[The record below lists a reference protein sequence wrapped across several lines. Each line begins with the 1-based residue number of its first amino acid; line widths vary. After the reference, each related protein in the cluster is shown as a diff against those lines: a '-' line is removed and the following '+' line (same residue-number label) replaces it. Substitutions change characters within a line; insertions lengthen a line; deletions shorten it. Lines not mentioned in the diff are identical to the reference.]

1 MNTLRIG
8 MVGYDFMGKAHSH
21 AFRDVTLF
29 FDVPLRPQ
37 LVAICGRNE
46 ERVRAAAERYGFAG
60 YETSWETLVARD
72 DVDLVAIC
80 SPGDTHYPI
89 ALAAAAHGKHVL
101 CEKPLANSL
110 AQAREMYRAV
120 EQAGVK
126 HMVSWNLRR
135 TPAIAH
141 MRDLVRR
148 GEIGDLYHFRARW
161 ASDWSLS
168 PDYPLVWR
176 MQAEHGGTGAL
187 GDLGS
192 HLVDLSRYILDRE
205 LEQVIGMGDTFVR
218 ERPLLAAA
226 DRRGPVTVDDA
237 TVFMGRFVGGGLASF
252 EVTRMAAGRRDEFSV
267 EVNGSR
273 GSLVFERTRPNELRF
288 YSAADPE
295 EVQGFRTIHTT
306 GAAFPYAGAWWPRG
320 LGIDYGESFV
330 NQAYDLLVAL
340 ARDEMPRPNF
350 ADGMQNQA
358 VLDAVER
365 SVASRQWIDVSA
377 FAQRPD

>member
-1 MNTLRIG
+1 
-8 MVGYDFMGKAHSH
+8 
-21 AFRDVTLF
+21 
-29 FDVPLRPQ
+29 
-37 LVAICGRNE
+37 
-46 ERVRAAAERYGFAG
+46 
-60 YETSWETLVARD
+60 
-72 DVDLVAIC
+72 
-80 SPGDTHYPI
+80 
-89 ALAAAAHGKHVL
+89 
-101 CEKPLANSL
+101 
-110 AQAREMYRAV
+110 MYRAV

-330 NQAYDLLVAL
+330 NQAYDLLGAL

-350 ADGMQNQA
+350 ADGVQNQA

-365 SVASRQWIDVSA
+365 SVASRQWIDLPA
-377 FAQRPD
+377 FTQRSD